1 MQLARI
7 DDLLRLGPNE
17 RIIFEP
23 EAQSPT
29 AVARYIASLANTHGG
44 TLVFGV
50 TGGRN
55 LKGVRSTKTTLAT
68 ISRAI
73 GLITPTL
80 LIEPQVIPGDNGDLV
95 LLDVP
100 HGYDPP
106 YTTADGHIPIRNGS
120 RTTTATGAQ
129 AAELATRA
137 LQGAAFISLDN
148 TMTRRDTQR
157 LQAKSAAPTI
167 DLEHIMLKLER
178 LIIANAELARKLDA
192 ANSWQSRLTDQL
204 LGAVLGL
211 IVSTL
216 VFYLLGIG

>member
-17 RIIFEP
+17 RIILEP
-23 EAQSPT
+23 DADSPA
-29 AVARYIASLANTHGG
+29 AVARQIASLANTQGG
-44 TLVFGV
+44 TIVFGV
-50 TGGRN
+50 HARRKP
-55 LKGVRSTKTTLAT
+55 KGVRNTKATLRT
-68 ISRAI
+68 ISRALE
-73 GLITPTL
+73 LITPTV
-80 LIEPQVIPGDNGDLV
+80 LIEPEVVAVDGGAVV

-106 YTTADGHIPIRNGS
+106 YTTADGHVPVRQRS
-120 RTTTATGAQ
+120 KTTSATAAE
-129 AAELATRA
+129 AAELAARA
-137 LQGAAFISLDN
+137 IHSAALIPLDP
-148 TMTRRDTQR
+148 TSRSDMQR
-157 LQAKSAAPTI
+157 LRPKSAAPMI
-167 DLEHIMLKLER
+167 DLEHILLKLER

-211 IVSTL
+211 VVSTL

>member
-23 EAQSPT
+23 DAQSPT
-29 AVARYIASLANTHGG
+29 AVARQIASLANTQGG
-44 TLVFGV
+44 TIVFGV
-50 TGGRN
+50 RGGRK
-55 LKGVRSTKTTLAT
+55 LKGVRNTQTALAT
-68 ISRAI
+68 ISRAV
-73 GLITPTL
+73 GLITPTV
-80 LIEPQVIPGDNGDLV
+80 LIEPEVIPSDGGTIV

-106 YTTADGHIPIRNGS
+106 YTTADGYIPIRNGS
-120 RTTTATGAQ
+120 RTTSATSAQ
-129 AAELATRA
+129 AADLAARA
-137 LQGAAFISLDN
+137 LNGAALFSLDGSA
-148 TMTRRDTQR
+148 TGRDTQR
-157 LQAKSAAPTI
+157 LQPKSANPTI

-211 IVSTL
+211 VVSTL

>member
-17 RIIFEP
+17 RIILEP
-23 EAQSPT
+23 DAQSPA
-29 AVARYIASLANTHGG
+29 AVARQIASLANTQGG
-44 TLVFGV
+44 TIVFGV
-50 TGGRN
+50 HARRKP
-55 LKGVRSTKTTLAT
+55 KGVRNTKATLRT
-68 ISRAI
+68 ISRALE
-73 GLITPTL
+73 LITPTV
-80 LIEPQVIPGDNGDLV
+80 LIEPEVISVDGEAVV

-106 YTTADGHIPIRNGS
+106 YTADGLVPVRHGAK
-120 RTTTATGAQ
+120 TTSATSVE

-137 LQGAAFISLDN
+137 FHSAALIPLDSASV
-148 TMTRRDTQR
+148 RRDTQR
-157 LQAKSAAPTI
+157 LHPKSAAPTI

-211 IVSTL
+211 VVSTL